1 MALQAEG
8 FTVCPVLNL
17 ARATR
22 FYTEVLGLRQT
33 KDLPHHGWV
42 ELEGKGGL
50 RIALRL
56 RRGIHR
62 LPPGG
67 ASLAFVVDDLGSANR
82 ELSAKGIRFRE
93 ERMEIADYL
102 VGFSFWDSEGNRIY
116 LVQIV
121 MPPPPEA
128 PRPEAATPAT
138 SMPPAAPTTTPL
150 PAAQPETLPPPS
162 AP

>member
-1 MALQAEG
+1 MSGPEPRASDQILHRSPRLTPNEG
-8 FTVCPVLNL
+8 SPSPRVGG
-17 ARATR
+17 A
-22 FYTEVLGLRQT
+22 G
-33 KDLPHHGWV
+33 
-42 ELEGKGGL
+42 GKGWPEDSPSPPP
-50 RIALRL
+50 RN
-56 RRGIHR
+56 
-62 LPPGG
+62 PPTTPGG

-82 ELSAKGIRFRE
+82 ELTAKGIRFRE

-116 LVQIV
+116 LVQIA

-138 SMPPAAPTTTPL
+138 LMPPPAPTTTPP
-150 PAAQPETLPPPS
+150 PATQPETLPPPS